1 MDGTA
6 GEPEVT
12 FSDGTRAVFDLVVG
26 ADGIRSAVRKLMY
39 PHIEPVYR
47 AFCAWRTVMESS
59 DCHPVFR
66 LSSTTGCTLGSFPVA
81 PKLIYAFLL
90 AYCAEVPVLLREE
103 RLTRLKE
110 LAAMFQGNVSPLI
123 ERQQDPARV
132 VFVPVLEVDT
142 PSYYRG
148 RMLLIG
154 DAAHAFSPLLAQGA
168 AMAIEDAVALAE
180 LLGESGDIDQVL
192 RAYESR
198 RQPRVEIIRATVR
211 RRTVA
216 RGLEGP
222 VTPERLSQH
231 RPVLSAS
238 LKVYDEMIEDPF
250 AGVHGVS

>member
-1 MDGTA
+1 
-6 GEPEVT
+6 
-12 FSDGTRAVFDLVVG
+12 
-26 ADGIRSAVRKLMY
+26 
-39 PHIEPVYR
+39 
-47 AFCAWRTVMESS
+47 MESS
-59 DCHPVFR
+59 DHDPVFR
-66 LSSTTGCTLGSFPVA
+66 LSSAAGYTLGSFPVG

-90 AYCAEVPVLLREE
+90 AHCAEVPVLSRDE

-110 LAAMFQGNVSPLI
+110 LAAIFHGNVSPLI

-132 VFVPVLEVDT
+132 VFVPVQEVDT
-142 PSYYRG
+142 PSYYGG
-148 RMLLIG
+148 RTLIIG

-198 RQPRVEIIRATVR
+198 RRPRVETIRAAVR

-231 RPVLSAS
+231 RPVFSAS

-250 AGVHGVS
+250 ARAQGAP